1 MFVEISGWCVN
12 SGTGQRGLWTYA
24 GYKTERKASKS
35 LRSTPLNDI
44 SVQRFVITD
53 AEPGKLGGEVDRVA
67 REEVTMN
74 TIKCTIDLPHCQQV
88 TGTHSAVTRTKNV
101 IFPSLKKCVMSR
113 ERIVGCWFG
122 VSRHSSEARGHGFKY
137 GGLDFVGFEG
147 NLRNH
152 GRDFLR
158 G

>member
-12 SGTGQRGLWTYA
+12 SGTGQRGLWTYT

-67 REEVTMN
+67 REKVTMN

-101 IFPSLKKCVMSR
+101 IFPSLKKYVSCRGNESLVVGLASADTPVSLVDMASSTVGWTSWASR
-113 ERIVGCWFG
+113 VI
-122 VSRHSSEARGHGFKY
+122 
-137 GGLDFVGFEG
+137 
-147 NLRNH
+147 
-152 GRDFLR
+152 
-158 G
+158 